1 MNLATIN
8 TKTHNKL
15 KPRFNSLFCLVLSL
29 SKDAF
34 LCFWGQNFLIFGL
47 ALLFLL
53 SRGKGTF
60 TGDSVPYRYLPI
72 ALLKHGTF
80 RLDAFPHL
88 AEPQYYAIV
97 RDRQGSL
104 ISKKP
109 VTPALFEVPFF
120 LGYAAFKG
128 KLPQNEWTMMQ
139 LGRLTMCVISA
150 IACVLLAMSLKGLH
164 HRFLP
169 LLGGLGLVM
178 MTPFW
183 FTALDCWPHPLL
195 AALNAACLL
204 LISRRK
210 SQRTWVFIGLFQGI
224 AITTRL
230 GAGVV
235 SLVFLAAALLEKSEL
250 RSSRMRHAA
259 GMILGALPP
268 LILLGWYNQKYFGNP
283 FTTGFGSQV
292 AGRIRAPFGALA
304 GLLVSP
310 AKGIFLYSPIF
321 VFGFASLRKS
331 LREKFEIRLSLLCL
345 LFHTLLW
352 SFYADWWGGWAWGP
366 RYLMD
371 VMPFALFIA
380 CISIDH
386 LLAKSSNKKR
396 LLILI
401 IVFAVLSFAIQC
413 VGIMTWNGEYHRT
426 FDKGWGEG
434 RNWVW
439 KSPYEPLWRLVR
451 MK

>member
-1 MNLATIN
+1 MNRNYNIILYIII
-8 TKTHNKL
+8 
-15 KPRFNSLFCLVLSL
+15 
-29 SKDAF
+29 
-34 LCFWGQNFLIFGL
+34 WGG

-53 SRGKGTF
+53 SSGKGTF

-88 AEPQYYAIV
+88 ADAQYYAIV
-97 RDRQGSL
+97 RDREGHL

-109 VTPALFEVPFF
+109 VSPALFEIPFF
-120 LGYAAFKG
+120 LGYAAIKG
-128 KLPQNEWTMMQ
+128 GLPQNEWAMMQ
-139 LGRLTMCVISA
+139 LGKLAMCVISA
-150 IACVLLAMSLKGLH
+150 FACVFLAMSLKGLY

-169 LLGGLGLVM
+169 ILAGLSLVM
-178 MTPFW
+178 MTPLW

-195 AALNAACLL
+195 AALNAVCLL

-210 SQRTWVFIGLFQGI
+210 SLWTWVFIGLFQGI

-230 GAGVV
+230 GAAVV
-235 SLVFLAAALLEKSEL
+235 SFVFLVAALLEKSET
-250 RSSRMRHAA
+250 RSSGMRHAA
-259 GMILGALPP
+259 GMILGALLP

-292 AGRIRAPFGALA
+292 AGRIRVPFGALA

-310 AKGIFLYSPIF
+310 AKGIFLYSPILI
-321 VFGFASLRKS
+321 FGFASLCKS
-331 LREKFEIRLSLLCL
+331 LRGKFEIRLCLLCL

-371 VMPFALFIA
+371 VMPFSLFIA
-380 CISIDH
+380 CISIDR
-386 LLAKSSNKKR
+386 LLAKSSNKK
-396 LLILI
+396 LLLVLI
-401 IVFAVLSFAIQC
+401 SIFAILSFLIQC
-413 VGIMTWNGEYHRT
+413 VGIMTWDGEYHRT
-426 FDKGWGEG
+426 FDKGWGQG
-434 RNWVW
+434 KNWVW
-439 KSPYEPLWRLVR
+439 ISPYEPLWRL
-451 MK
+451 KGFADK